1 MSWLLAPSAFFY
13 TGQSH
18 GFLFI
23 YCQMLGY
30 PQPLGLRDERKASSP
45 GRPGSKSP
53 GLSCFCPFSHIP
65 IFPSSLLSIMFI
77 MAQLTYA
84 MAEDG
89 LLFRGLAW
97 IPAPTDA
104 LTDAPT
110 DARIIVRTVAPTGTP
125 IMAIL
130 VPGTLA
136 GEQTKLTLLKSYVLT
151 CIFPVVSHSYPT
163 VLAPSSQRSWRYSST
178 SLTWW
183 TSCRFSACSLTPW

>member
-1 MSWLLAPSAFFY
+1 
-13 TGQSH
+13 
-18 GFLFI
+18 
-23 YCQMLGY
+23 
-30 PQPLGLRDERKASSP
+30 
-45 GRPGSKSP
+45 
-53 GLSCFCPFSHIP
+53 
-65 IFPSSLLSIMFI
+65 MFI

-89 LLFRGLAW
+89 LLFRRLAW

-136 GEQTKLTLLKSYVLT
+136 GE
-151 CIFPVVSHSYPT
+151 
-163 VLAPSSQRSWRYSST
+163 
-178 SLTWW
+178 
-183 TSCRFSACSLTPW
+183 

>member
-1 MSWLLAPSAFFY
+1 MSWLLARSAFFY
-13 TGQSH
+13 TGQCH

-23 YCQMLGY
+23 YCQMLRY
-30 PQPLGLRDERKASSP
+30 AQPSGLRDERERHLAP

-53 GLSCFCPFSHIP
+53 GLSCFCAFSHIL

-97 IPAPTDA
+97 IPAPTDVR
-104 LTDAPT
+104 TDAPT
-110 DARIIVRTVAPTGTP
+110 DTRIIVRTIAPTGTP
-125 IMAIL
+125 IMAVL

-136 GEQTKLTLLKSYVLT
+136 GE
-151 CIFPVVSHSYPT
+151 
-163 VLAPSSQRSWRYSST
+163 
-178 SLTWW
+178 
-183 TSCRFSACSLTPW
+183 

>member
-13 TGQSH
+13 TGQCH

-23 YCQMLGY
+23 YCQMLRY
-30 PQPLGLRDERKASSP
+30 AQPLGLRDERERHLAP
-45 GRPGSKSP
+45 CRPGSKSP
-53 GLSCFCPFSHIP
+53 GLSCFCAFSHIP

-97 IPAPTDA
+97 IPAPTDVR
-104 LTDAPT
+104 TDAPT
-110 DARIIVRTVAPTGTP
+110 DTRIIVRTIAPTGTP
-125 IMAIL
+125 IMAVL

-136 GEQTKLTLLKSYVLT
+136 GE
-151 CIFPVVSHSYPT
+151 
-163 VLAPSSQRSWRYSST
+163 
-178 SLTWW
+178 
-183 TSCRFSACSLTPW
+183 

>member
-13 TGQSH
+13 TGQCH

-23 YCQMLGY
+23 YCQMLRY
-30 PQPLGLRDERKASSP
+30 AQPLGLRDERERHLAP
-45 GRPGSKSP
+45 CRPGSKSP
-53 GLSCFCPFSHIP
+53 GLSCFCAFSHIP

-89 LLFRGLAW
+89 LLFQGLAW
-97 IPAPTDA
+97 IPAPTDV

-110 DARIIVRTVAPTGTP
+110 DTRIIVPTGTP
-125 IMAIL
+125 IMAVL

-136 GEQTKLTLLKSYVLT
+136 GE
-151 CIFPVVSHSYPT
+151 
-163 VLAPSSQRSWRYSST
+163 
-178 SLTWW
+178 
-183 TSCRFSACSLTPW
+183 